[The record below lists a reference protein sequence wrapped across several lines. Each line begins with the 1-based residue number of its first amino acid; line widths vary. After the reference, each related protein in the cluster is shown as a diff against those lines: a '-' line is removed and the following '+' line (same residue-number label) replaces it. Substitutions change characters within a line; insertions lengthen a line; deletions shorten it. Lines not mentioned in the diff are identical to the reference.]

1 MPRPGGRTDTLDEIP
16 LSALFSTLGLLLV
29 LSAFFSGSETGL
41 MTLNRYRLAH
51 RVRQGDRGARI
62 AQQLLSRPDRLI
74 GLILIGNNLVNILA
88 ASIATVIGLR
98 MYGEIGVAIASGA
111 LTLVILIFAEVTP
124 KTLAALHPERVG
136 IPAAYVYWPLLR
148 LFFPLVLLV
157 NLIANAL
164 LRLLG
169 VSPEDAAAH
178 SLSSEELRSVV
189 TEAGAMIPRRHQA
202 MLISILDL
210 EKATVEDI
218 MVPRNEIVGI
228 DISDPQETI
237 REQVVGSEHTRL
249 PIFNG
254 SIDELKGIIHLRHVL
269 DLAASGTLDPGNL
282 MRLARE
288 PYYIPEG
295 TPLNQQLLNF
305 QNQKRR
311 IGFVVDEYG
320 DIQGLVTL
328 ADILE
333 EIVGEFT
340 SDPATRIK
348 NVYMDSD
355 GSYLVHG
362 SVSLRSLNRTLGW
375 KLPTATAKTVN
386 GLVLENLEAIPRSGD
401 KLELAGYLV
410 EIAEVRANAVKT
422 ARIHVSASEPSAT
435 ASD

>member
-1 MPRPGGRTDTLDEIP
+1 MDDIP
-16 LSALFSTLGLLLV
+16 LSALFSALGVLII

-51 RVRQGDRGARI
+51 RARLGDRGARL
-62 AQQLLSRPDRLI
+62 AQAMLGRPDRLI
-74 GLILIGNNLVNILA
+74 GLILIGNNLVNIMA

-98 MYGEIGVAIASGA
+98 LYGELGVAIASGV
-111 LTLVILIFAEVTP
+111 LTLVVLIFAEVTP

-157 NLIANAL
+157 NLIANGL

-189 TEAGAMIPRRHQA
+189 AEAGAMIPRRHQA
-202 MLISILDL
+202 MLLSILDL

-249 PIFNG
+249 PIYNG
-254 SIDELKGIIHLRHVL
+254 SIDELEGIIHLRHVL
-269 DLAASGTLDPGNL
+269 DLAASGSLDAANL
-282 MRLARE
+282 RRLARE

-328 ADILE
+328 TDILE

-348 NVYMDSD
+348 NVYMDAD

-362 SVSLRSLNRTLGW
+362 SVNIRSLNRTLGW
-375 KLPTATAKTVN
+375 KLPTGSAKTVN
-386 GLVLENLEAIPRSGD
+386 GLVLENLETIPRPGD
-401 KLELAGYLV
+401 RLTLNGYTI
-410 EIAEVRANAVKT
+410 EITEVRSNAVKT
-422 ARIHVSASEPSAT
+422 ARISAT
-435 ASD
+435 AQGGETDSDG